1 MEVDKKLQEFILTYL
16 VSFIS
21 HGQTKISTD
30 ALLDKINTTFN
41 VDMTYDDIKN
51 TLDSLVIINNHNM
64 KSIIFNDMTE
74 LTGNSDT
81 EDIETP
87 ADDEIDKLANAGAE
101 EAMEKI

>member
-1 MEVDKKLQEFILTYL
+1 MQVDKKLQEFILTYL

-51 TLDSLVIINNHNM
+51 TLDSLVIINNHDM
-64 KSIIFNDMTE
+64 KSITFNDMTE
-74 LTGNSDT
+74 LTGNNT
-81 EDIETP
+81 EGTETP